1 MCCSYMTMI
10 VVIIII
16 IIIIIIM
23 LIVIITI
30 VKINDKCDDKF
41 VSVRCNNT
49 GEPKKGISMH

>member
-10 VVIIII
+10 VVII